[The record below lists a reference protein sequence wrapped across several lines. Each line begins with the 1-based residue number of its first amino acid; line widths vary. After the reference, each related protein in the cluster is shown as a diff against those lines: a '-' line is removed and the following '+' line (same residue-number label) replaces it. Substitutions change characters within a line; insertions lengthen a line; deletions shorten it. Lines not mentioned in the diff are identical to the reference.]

1 MFSLDLFLELGKYAD
16 SPRTELY
23 KYIDNGTVKDRN
35 APHIYILITVKQQEN
50 KKQNYVINNS
60 QSDCK

>member
-1 MFSLDLFLELGKYAD
+1 MFSLDFFLELGKYAD

-35 APHIYILITVKQQEN
+35 APHIYITVKQQEN